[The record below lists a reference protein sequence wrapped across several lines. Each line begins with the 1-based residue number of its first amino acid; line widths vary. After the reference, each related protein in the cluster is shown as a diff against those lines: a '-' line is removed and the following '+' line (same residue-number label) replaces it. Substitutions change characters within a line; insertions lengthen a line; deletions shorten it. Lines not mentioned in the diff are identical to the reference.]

1 MDEKIEEFTKK
12 YEDFWSKHNLT
23 SRISVFIFLL
33 LYIFSVVFL
42 YFKPIHSDLAKVI
55 LDTTSYVSLI
65 SVLAIIFGPNTFVKI
80 AEVLSDKKFQKYTNK
95 FLNSYNSKQ
104 LNNNKIPKPPK
115 DL

>member
-1 MDEKIEEFTKK
+1 MEENIEKITKK
-12 YEDFWSKHNLT
+12 YEDFWSRHNLT

-42 YFKPIHSDLAKVI
+42 YFKPMCSDLAKII

-80 AEVLSDKKFQKYTNK
+80 AEVLSNKKFQKYTDK
-95 FLNSYNSKQ
+95 FLDSYNSNQ